1 MINYLQEFEM
11 NPQVRAELIEY
22 VQSTRL
28 KDFLIITE
36 PISRQINEKYSMNEG
51 PKNREINE
59 KYSMNV
65 ELIPTEAN
73 ETHFIN
79 AEMISRDI
87 DEKLLAL
94 FTNNCLIDQRNP
106 EKSQNQLVTTVNS
119 IINEYSS
126 TFQSCEAKYNT
137 NKTHSLPD
145 IDSVLCLFLREFL
158 TIYPT
163 SGFQDYFSDF
173 HIRNKYNAVCLSMLS
188 KLKQISKYPSDIQYI
203 YAELFRSISQ
213 PFALKY
219 MMDFLLLKINEN
231 LVYNKIKSEWA
242 QDFINIACRP
252 PFKNILKEFRPNAKR
267 KLRNILEEVTP
278 NIMLIKFPKKIYGF
292 TLKSQRIAIKMFNEI
307 RGEKGAT
314 FIIYLHELAHFL
326 QRTECNTIEE
336 AIKHTSP
343 NRGFG
348 SEGGSALIIKI
359 FGEELKLISYSAAE
373 YIVNGSLP
381 NDLLQFQNE
390 FKAHMSKV
398 EEGYISLTK
407 FSDQGIH
414 FGICA
419 SFYVD

>member
-126 TFQSCEAKYNT
+126 IFQSCEVKYNT
-137 NKTHSLPD
+137 SNTDSLPD

-158 TIYPT
+158 KIYPT
-163 SGFQDYFSDF
+163 SDFQ
-173 HIRNKYNAVCLSMLS
+173 I
-188 KLKQISKYPSDIQYI
+188 I
-203 YAELFRSISQ
+203 
-213 PFALKY
+213 
-219 MMDFLLLKINEN
+219 
-231 LVYNKIKSEWA
+231 LVSFIFE
-242 QDFINIACRP
+242 INIRLFA
-252 PFKNILKEFRPNAKR
+252 
-267 KLRNILEEVTP
+267 
-278 NIMLIKFPKKIYGF
+278 
-292 TLKSQRIAIKMFNEI
+292 
-307 RGEKGAT
+307 
-314 FIIYLHELAHFL
+314 
-326 QRTECNTIEE
+326 
-336 AIKHTSP
+336 
-343 NRGFG
+343 
-348 SEGGSALIIKI
+348 
-359 FGEELKLISYSAAE
+359 
-373 YIVNGSLP
+373 
-381 NDLLQFQNE
+381 
-390 FKAHMSKV
+390 
-398 EEGYISLTK
+398 
-407 FSDQGIH
+407 
-414 FGICA
+414 
-419 SFYVD
+419 